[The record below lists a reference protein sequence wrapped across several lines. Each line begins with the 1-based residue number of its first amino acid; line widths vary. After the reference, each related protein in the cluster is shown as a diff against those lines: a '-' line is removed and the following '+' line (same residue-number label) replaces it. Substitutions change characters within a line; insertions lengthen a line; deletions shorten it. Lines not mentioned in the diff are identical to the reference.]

1 MVVLYQKFGLTSII
15 LLFKEILMLPLLMQR
30 MFKEIIQVIKE
41 EHKLKVHLQVLLVCH
56 IKLQIVEI

>member
-15 LLFKEILMLPLLMQR
+15 LLFKEIPTLRLLMQR

-41 EHKLKVHLQVLLVCH
+41 EHKLKVHLQVLLVFH
-56 IKLQIVEI
+56 IKLLIVEI